1 MNHQYKPS
9 ESDLPSPSQLFK
21 FTIIAV
27 LVAGILLLLVILP
40 AEYGVDPTGV
50 GDFLGLKKMGE
61 IKVSLEKEA
70 IIEPVVFKD
79 NSVQPEK
86 EKSKSVEDNHDITE
100 ILLAPNEAIEIKL
113 EMKKGAV
120 ANYQWS
126 SNNGA
131 LNFNLHGDGYIG
143 MHKTTTYKKGRMVS
157 SDNGELI
164 AEFDGF
170 HGWFW
175 RNRNNKPVT
184 VSLETT
190 GDYISIKRIK

>member
-9 ESDLPSPSQLFK
+9 ESDLPSSSQLFK
-21 FTIIAV
+21 STIIAA

-40 AEYGVDPTGV
+40 AEYGVDPSGI

-120 ANYQWS
+120 VNYQWS
-126 SNNGA
+126 SNNGS

-157 SDNGELI
+157 SDKGELI
-164 AEFDGF
+164 AEFHGF

-184 VSLETT
+184 VFLETT
-190 GDYISIKRIK
+190 GNYISIKRIK

>member
-9 ESDLPSPSQLFK
+9 ESDLPSSSQLFK
-21 FTIIAV
+21 STIIAA

-120 ANYQWS
+120 VNYQWS
-126 SNNGA
+126 SNNGS

-157 SDNGELI
+157 SDKGELI
-164 AEFDGF
+164 AEFHGF

-184 VSLETT
+184 VFLETT
-190 GDYISIKRIK
+190 GNYISIKRIK

>member
-21 FTIIAV
+21 STIIAV

-184 VSLETT
+184 ASLETT

>member
-9 ESDLPSPSQLFK
+9 ESDLPSSSQLFK
-21 FTIIAV
+21 STIIAV

-126 SNNGA
+126 TNNGA

-157 SDNGELI
+157 SDKGELI
-164 AEFDGF
+164 AEFHGF

-184 VSLETT
+184 VFLETT